1 MESFER
7 HTESDSEYIGY
18 RKGRKLM
25 AEKRRRAR
33 INQCLSEIKGIVCG
47 AEQQNDPNFEKMEK
61 AEILET
67 TVDYLRNVRKINT
80 THQHVKEAVQARF
93 QHGFSKCAEEILSYI
108 QSVPG
113 VSDNVHRQLRKHISR
128 RMTHIQQVP
137 VTSSTEAV
145 TSNTSQCCKRLSSAP
160 SRSSQYPYPA
170 AHAYINRTV
179 CTSPVKEDN
188 SFSDSG
194 YAGSPDVIKQTTHRT
209 GHYHK
214 STHSDTKLCKA
225 EYKKSNTNFDDSR
238 VSTWLQS
245 TWFYSQPMKMEP
257 YARAA
262 LQSPTTGDV
271 WRPW

>member
-7 HTESDSEYIGY
+7 QMETDSEYIGY

-47 AEQQNDPNFEKMEK
+47 AEQQNDPNYDKMEK

-108 QSVPG
+108 QSLPG

-128 RMTHIQQVP
+128 RMTQVQQLP
-137 VTSSTEAV
+137 MTSSSEAV
-145 TSNTSQCCKRLSSAP
+145 TSKASQCHKRLSSVP
-160 SRSSQYPYPA
+160 SHSSQYPHPA
-170 AHAYINRTV
+170 AHAYVNRTV
-179 CTSPVKEDN
+179 CTSPEKEEN

-194 YAGSPDVIKQTTHRT
+194 YAGSPDIIKHSTQRT
-209 GHYHK
+209 GHYH
-214 STHSDTKLCKA
+214 TPNLSDTKLFKTD
-225 EYKKSNTNFDDSR
+225 YKKSNRNFDESR
-238 VSTWLQS
+238 VTAWLQS
-245 TWFYSQPMKMEP
+245 TWFYSQPIKMEP
-257 YARAA
+257 CARAG

>member
-1 MESFER
+1 MESYY
-7 HTESDSEYIGY
+7 HTMETDSEYMGR

-33 INQCLSEIKGIVCG
+33 INQSLLEIKDIVCG
-47 AEQQNDPNFEKMEK
+47 AQQRNDPNYDKMEK

-108 QSVPG
+108 QSLPG

-128 RMTHIQQVP
+128 RMEHIQQVP
-137 VTSSTEAV
+137 VTSSTDAV
-145 TSNTSQCCKRLSSAP
+145 SSHTRNCYERLNAVP
-160 SRSSQYPYPA
+160 SHNPQYLHPA
-170 AHAYINRTV
+170 AHAYMSGTV
-179 CTSPVKEDN
+179 CTSPVKEEN

-194 YAGSPDVIKQTTHRT
+194 YAGSPDIIKQSIHRT
-209 GHYHK
+209 EHYP
-214 STHSDTKLCKA
+214 SSSFSDSELCRVPTEMVDK
-225 EYKKSNTNFDDSR
+225 DSR
-238 VSTWLQS
+238 VRSWLQS
-245 TWFYSQPMKMEP
+245 TWSYSQQIQTEQQVP
-257 YARAA
+257 
-262 LQSPTTGDV
+262 

>member
-1 MESFER
+1 MESHF
-7 HTESDSEYIGY
+7 HNMESESEYMGR

-33 INQCLSEIKGIVCG
+33 INQSLSEIKGIVCAG
-47 AEQQNDPNFEKMEK
+47 HQQNDPNFEKMEK

-108 QSVPG
+108 QSLPG

-128 RMTHIQQVP
+128 HMTHIQQVP
-137 VTSSTEAV
+137 VTSPMED
-145 TSNTSQCCKRLSSAP
+145 RLHSVP
-160 SRSSQYPYPA
+160 SYTSQYPHPA
-170 AHAYINRTV
+170 AHAYMG
-179 CTSPVKEDN
+179 TSPVKEDN

-194 YAGSPDVIKQTTHRT
+194 YAGSPDITKQPTHRT
-209 GHYHK
+209 GHYP
-214 STHSDTKLCKA
+214 SSSFSDSVLSKVPTEMVDK
-225 EYKKSNTNFDDSR
+225 NSR
-238 VSTWLQS
+238 VRSWLQS
-245 TWFYSQPMKMEP
+245 TWSYSQQIQTEQQVP
-257 YARAA
+257 
-262 LQSPTTGDV
+262 

>member
-1 MESFER
+1 MESHFYNL
-7 HTESDSEYIGY
+7 ESESEYMGR

-33 INQCLSEIKGIVCG
+33 INQSLTEIKDIVCE
-47 AEQQNDPNFEKMEK
+47 AQQRNDPNYDKMEK

-137 VTSSTEAV
+137 VTSSTEDT
-145 TSNTSQCCKRLSSAP
+145 TSYTRNCYERLSAEP
-160 SRSSQYPYPA
+160 SHNSQYPHPA
-170 AHAYINRTV
+170 AHAYMSGRV
-179 CTSPVKEDN
+179 DTSPVKEDN

-194 YAGSPDVIKQTTHRT
+194 YAGSPDITKQSTHRT
-209 GHYHK
+209 GHYHP
-214 STHSDTKLCKA
+214 SNLSDSELCKI
-225 EYKKSNTNFDDSR
+225 ESSRIHKNFDDSR
-238 VSTWLQS
+238 VRAWLQS
-245 TWFYSQPMKMEP
+245 TWSYSQQIKTEQQVP
-257 YARAA
+257 
-262 LQSPTTGDV
+262 

>member
-1 MESFER
+1 MGSYFHNMELD
-7 HTESDSEYIGY
+7 SDYMGR

-33 INQCLSEIKGIVCG
+33 INQSLSEIKDIVC
-47 AEQQNDPNFEKMEK
+47 AAHQRNDPNYDKMEK

-80 THQHVKEAVQARF
+80 THQHVKEAVEARF

-108 QSVPG
+108 QSLPG

-128 RMTHIQQVP
+128 RMEHIQQVP

-145 TSNTSQCCKRLSSAP
+145 TSNRSRCHDRIYSVP
-160 SRSSQYPYPA
+160 SYNSQYPHPA
-170 AHAYINRTV
+170 AHAGMSQTV
-179 CTSPVKEDN
+179 CSPSVKEDN

-194 YAGSPDVIKQTTHRT
+194 YAGSPDIVKHSTHRT
-209 GHYHK
+209 EHYPP
-214 STHSDTKLCKA
+214 SSFSDSVLCSVPTEMVDK
-225 EYKKSNTNFDDSR
+225 DSR
-238 VSTWLQS
+238 VRAWLQS
-245 TWFYSQPMKMEP
+245 TWSYSQQIQTEQQVP
-257 YARAA
+257 
-262 LQSPTTGDV
+262 

>member
-1 MESFER
+1 MESFDR

-18 RKGRKLM
+18 RKGRKLL

-33 INQCLSEIKGIVCG
+33 INQCMSEIKGIVCG
-47 AEQQNDPNFEKMEK
+47 AEQKNDPNYEKMEK

-80 THQHVKEAVQARF
+80 THKHVKEAVQARF
-93 QHGFSKCAEEILSYI
+93 QHGFSKCAEEILSYVH
-108 QSVPG
+108 SLPG

-137 VTSSTEAV
+137 VTSPTGNV
-145 TSNTSQCCKRLSSAP
+145 TSHPSQCHERLRTIP
-160 SRSSQYPYPA
+160 SHSSQFPHPA
-170 AHAYINRTV
+170 AHAYMSRTV

-194 YAGSPDVIKQTTHRT
+194 YAGSPDFIKQSTPRT
-209 GHYHK
+209 GH
-214 STHSDTKLCKA
+214 SNLSDSELCKM
-225 EYKKSNTNFDDSR
+225 EPKSSNTNFDDSR
-238 VSTWLQS
+238 VRAWLQS
-245 TWFYSQPMKMEP
+245 TWFYSQQMKMEP
-257 YARAA
+257 YGRAA
-262 LQSPTTGDV
+262 LRSPTTGDV